1 MSTDVPLPLSAVLV
15 KLALFTASVGL
26 VGFFAGSE
34 TAFLA
39 MDSWAIDKL
48 SSEGDRRARILKEL
62 QADSGNTISAL
73 LVGTNVF
80 TVLASAMTASLAHAF
95 GLRGVA
101 AMGLVPVLTTAVLF
115 IFSELVPKSYAAA
128 QPTETALWV
137 APCLSAT
144 ARVLR
149 PVALALA
156 AVPAYFAGVLSR
168 RVRKAGSHSTDEAV
182 RVAIDIAGEDGYVNP
197 DETEVI
203 YGVLDS
209 SDTAVSEVMVPME
222 RVVTFEPHT
231 SLNEALHVFRRCRFS
246 RVPVLVP
253 ETRQVTGVVYVKDV
267 VRKLVL
273 SGTSGTE
280 PVMSVARKPY
290 FAQARDNV
298 LDLLS
303 RLRKTK
309 VHLAVVLSGKQVAG
323 IVTMDDLLEE
333 ILGDMPEDAPARVLS
348 PASRSLSL
356 HKRPVVSGAAEVSE
370 ERGVHGVRGGMGEV
384 HSGGTLCRRP
394 DS

>member
-1 MSTDVPLPLSAVLV
+1 MSTDVPLPLAAVLI
-15 KLALFTASVGL
+15 KLAVFAASVGL

-34 TAFLA
+34 TAFVA
-39 MDSWAIDKL
+39 MDTWAIDKL
-48 SSEGDRRARILKEL
+48 SSDGDRRARILKEL

-95 GLRGVA
+95 GLRGFA

-137 APCLSAT
+137 APCLSVT
-144 ARVLR
+144 ARTLR

-156 AVPAYFAGVLSR
+156 AAPAYLAGVLSR
-168 RVRKAGSHSTDEAV
+168 RVRKAGAHSTDEAV

-222 RVVTFEPHT
+222 RTVTFKPDT
-231 SLNEALHVFRRCRFS
+231 SLNEALNVFRRCRFS
-246 RVPVLVP
+246 RVPVFLP

-267 VRKLVL
+267 MRKLVL
-273 SGTSGTE
+273 PGTSGTE
-280 PVMSVARKPY
+280 PVMSVARKPH
-290 FAQARDNV
+290 FAQAQDNV

-309 VHLAVVLSGKQVAG
+309 VHLAVVLNGRQVAG
-323 IVTMDDLLEE
+323 MVTMDDLLEE
-333 ILGDMPEDAPARVLS
+333 ILGDIPEDAPARALS
-348 PASRSLSL
+348 PANRSLTL
-356 HKRPVVSGAAEVSE
+356 HKMPAASGAAEVSDA
-370 ERGVHGVRGGMGEV
+370 RGAQGVCGGMGEA
-384 HSGGTLCRRP
+384 HSGGTLAEIR
-394 DS
+394 